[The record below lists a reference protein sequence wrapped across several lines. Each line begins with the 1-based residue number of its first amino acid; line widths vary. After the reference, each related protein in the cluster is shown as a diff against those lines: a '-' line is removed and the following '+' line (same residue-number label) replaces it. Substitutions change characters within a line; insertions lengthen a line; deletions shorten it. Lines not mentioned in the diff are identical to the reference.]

1 MDEEG
6 GQFRHERLEV
16 WRKAIEWAQGIYV
29 VSAGFPEAE
38 RFGLQAQM
46 RRAAVSV
53 ASNIAEGA
61 GRYATADFARF
72 MEIAY
77 GSLMETVC
85 QCTIALNLGYINAD
99 DHDRLRTQAETIAR
113 MLSALRRSRLSR

>member
-6 GQFRHERLEV
+6 AGFRHERLDV
-16 WRKAIEWAQGIYV
+16 WQKAIEWAQGIYV

-61 GRYATADFARF
+61 GRYTAADFARF
-72 MEIAY
+72 VEIAY

-85 QCTIALNLGYINAD
+85 QATIAHNLGYMNAH

-113 MLSALRRSRLSR
+113 MLSSLRRSRLSR

>member
-1 MDEEG
+1 MEEEG
-6 GQFRHERLEV
+6 AGFRHERLDV
-16 WRKAIEWAQGIYV
+16 WKKAIEWAQGIYV

-61 GRYATADFARF
+61 GRYTAVDFARF

-85 QCTIALNLGYINAD
+85 QATIALNLGYMNAHD
-99 DHDRLRTQAETIAR
+99 YDRLRTQAETIAR